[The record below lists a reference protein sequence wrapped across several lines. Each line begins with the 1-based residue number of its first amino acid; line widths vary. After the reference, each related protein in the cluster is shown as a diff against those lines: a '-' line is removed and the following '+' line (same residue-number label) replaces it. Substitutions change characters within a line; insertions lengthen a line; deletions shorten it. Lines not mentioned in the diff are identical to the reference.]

1 MCRQGVGGQFRVFE
15 VAPSA
20 VAKMGMRQLMG
31 DHIIGKVF
39 RAIRQSWLKD
49 NTATTIFQAGTRD
62 PYGAPLSW
70 DMIVQCQTKARVVEE
85 IGKDR
90 LRQLLHHRYDTGRE
104 SARPYR
110 SLNVLPKVLVVF
122 GLAHVLVIV
131 SEPIALPQD
140 GVKSDPQSTNLDSSQ
155 NPAQRG

>member
-1 MCRQGVGGQFRVFE
+1 
-15 VAPSA
+15 
-20 VAKMGMRQLMG
+20 MRQLMG
-31 DHIIGKVF
+31 DHIMGEVF

-49 NTATTIFQAGTRD
+49 NTATAVFQAGARD

-104 SARPYR
+104 SAGPYR
-110 SLNVLPKVLVVF
+110 ALDVLPKVLVVF
-122 GLAHVLVIV
+122 GFAHVSVIV
-131 SEPIALPQD
+131 SEPTALLQD
-140 GVKSDPQSTNLDSSQ
+140 GTKSDPKPTILKPS
-155 NPAQRG
+155 RC